1 MCPSILCCRCLS
13 ARSKPHWWQCFSPR
27 RSESEQ
33 PYILPSLH
41 QSECARTI
49 NYNLISNFSTI
60 RSQMDT
66 ILVPQGGTNIAY
78 AAALGRRISTG
89 SGARMNSKKIV
100 VLLTDGMTNTVCQNA
115 TYSQSNYDGS
125 CSSPQSPGTSTAYS
139 HLTSE
144 ANRLK
149 AAGVTLYTI
158 GLGTAVDDANL
169 QAVAE
174 LTGGKYFK
182 SPTTAELD
190 DAFQNIAAET
200 HIQLTQ

>member
-1 MCPSILCCRCLS
+1 
-13 ARSKPHWWQCFSPR
+13 
-27 RSESEQ
+27 
-33 PYILPSLH
+33 
-41 QSECARTI
+41 
-49 NYNLISNFSTI
+49 
-60 RSQMDT
+60 
-66 ILVPQGGTNIAY
+66 
-78 AAALGRRISTG
+78 
-89 SGARMNSKKIV
+89 
-100 VLLTDGMTNTVCQNA
+100 MTNTVCQNSS
-115 TYSQSNYDGS
+115 YSPANYDGS
-125 CSSPQSPGTSTAYS
+125 CSSPQSPGTSTAYA

-149 AAGVTLYTI
+149 TAGVTLYTI
-158 GLGTAVDDANL
+158 GLGTAVDDTNL